1 MEEVGLKVKDIQ
13 YFKSQP
19 WPYPNSLMIG
29 FTAKYAGGEIKVD
42 GEEIVDAK
50 WFDACEVSSFPSNI
64 SIASEL
70 VDWFLE
76 NYSKP

>member
-1 MEEVGLKVKDIQ
+1 MEEVGLEVDDIE
-13 YFKSQP
+13 YFGSQP
-19 WPYPNSLMIG
+19 WPFPNSLMIG
-29 FTAKYAGGEIKVD
+29 FTAKYAGGKIKVD

-50 WFDACEVSSFPSNI
+50 WFDASEVSRFPSKI

-76 NYSKP
+76 TYS